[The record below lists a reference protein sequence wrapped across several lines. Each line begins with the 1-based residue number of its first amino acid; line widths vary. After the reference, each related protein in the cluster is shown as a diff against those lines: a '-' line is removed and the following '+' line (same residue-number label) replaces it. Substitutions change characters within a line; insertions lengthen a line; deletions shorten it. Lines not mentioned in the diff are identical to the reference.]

1 MADLRLKTEGQSK
14 QIFDSVR
21 KKFVALTPEE
31 WVRQHFIH
39 FMINIK
45 KYPASLMGVEML
57 VKVNNLSQRS
67 DIVVFQS
74 NGNPWLIVECKAPH
88 ITINQDTFYQ
98 AARYNSSLKVPFIVI
113 TNGLEHYCLHFNGKD
128 FQLVPKHTACLAS
141 DACGIPQTK
150 QNVQLKELQTANQSC
165 CTPGSGCC

>member
-1 MADLRLKTEGQSK
+1 MELSAKMNVEINLFIVYLYQMEEFIELNLPMADLRLKTEGQSK

-39 FMINIK
+39 FMINTK

-74 NGNPWLIVECKAPH
+74 NGKPWLIVECKAPH

-128 FQLVPKHTACLAS
+128 FDYLDDLPDFS
-141 DACGIPQTK
+141 
-150 QNVQLKELQTANQSC
+150 
-165 CTPGSGCC
+165 